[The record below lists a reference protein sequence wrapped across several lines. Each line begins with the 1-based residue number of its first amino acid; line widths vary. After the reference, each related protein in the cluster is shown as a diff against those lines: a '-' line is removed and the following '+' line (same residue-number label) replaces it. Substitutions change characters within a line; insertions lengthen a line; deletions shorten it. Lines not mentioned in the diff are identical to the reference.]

1 MNIHIVKKERCVNW
15 TTYILFH
22 IFNYFFSFFF
32 SLIFTFSLIFLKSFS
47 FSYFILLL
55 YSFPHLIPT
64 SHASLYSHFLFLTSS
79 PPLLFPSL
87 NTSPHFPSPHP
98 PLPFLL
104 LNLEKKSACTLH
116 ECLENGC
123 IFDYLVFGVILV
135 VYITNKFCN

>member
-22 IFNYFFSFFF
+22 IFNCFFF
-32 SLIFTFSLIFLKSFS
+32 FLLFSHIYFLLSFSLIFLKSFS

-64 SHASLYSHFLFLTSS
+64 SHSSLYPSLTSS
-79 PPLLFPSL
+79 PLPYPPLS
-87 NTSPHFPSPHP
+87 SPHP
-98 PLPFLL
+98 SLLFLL

-123 IFDYLVFGVILV
+123 IFDYLVFGVIHV
-135 VYITNKFCN
+135 VYITNKPS